1 MNNIIAL
8 DVGERRVG
16 IAVANRIARIA
27 SPLTTLE
34 NNDSFWNELQ
44 SIIDKESADLIVMGL
59 PRNLSGD
66 DTDQTRYVRDFAR
79 NLTTVPVI
87 FQDEALTSVKA
98 EEELKKRGKAYAKG
112 DIDALSATYILED
125 YLIQHRSTL

>member
-16 IAVANRIARIA
+16 VAVANRIARIA
-27 SPLTTLE
+27 NPLTTLE
-34 NNDSFWNELQ
+34 NNDSFWDELQ
-44 SIIDKESADLIVMGL
+44 AIIDKESADLIVMGL

-79 NLTTVPVI
+79 KMTTVAVI

-98 EEELKKRGKAYAKG
+98 EKELKKRGNAYSKG

-125 YLIQHRSTL
+125 YLIQHGSTF